1 MHKKLT
7 SKIRTNVIDVKRK
20 ENQELKNNKT
30 KFN

>member
-7 SKIRTNVIDVKRK
+7 SKIKTNVIDVKRK